1 MGKTRKSKHISS
13 VGAPEILLYDANPGR
28 IHGATITSWNG
39 PPEIDLALLF
49 GNSSSKVSVSGGA
62 QPPQFASVN
71 RGSEPETIN
80 LSDGTKIIF
89 ATAAEPAIADPA

>member
-1 MGKTRKSKHISS
+1 MGKTRKNRHISS
-13 VGAPEILLYDANPGR
+13 VGAPEILHYDANPGR

-49 GNSSSKVSVSGGA
+49 GNPSPKVSVSGGT
-62 QPPQFASVN
+62 QPPQFAPDD
-71 RGSEPETIN
+71 RGSKAETVS
-80 LSDGTKIIF
+80 LSDGTKIFF